1 MCRIG
6 GMTMKAMLRIAVSLF
21 VGFLLLM
28 LYACMVASSDADRLE
43 ERYLMLHPPDNG
55 GDER

>member
-6 GMTMKAMLRIAVSLF
+6 GITMWIVLWAGIGLI
-21 VGFLLLM
+21 VGFLVVLV
-28 LYACMVASSDADRLE
+28 YSCMVASSNADRLE

-55 GDER
+55 GDAG